1 MNFQFV
7 LAVGMWLACKKYH
20 PTYGVPGTEIKGATL
35 PEQVIDLGRG
45 WEWWPSVV
53 WQFIWAW
60 IIAPIL
66 LWRAW
71 GIRDTVGWRAQTI
84 ACCICSLHATPLFL
98 IASYV
103 PAFYKVNTYFAPSQ
117 WIHLSTLM
125 YEIFTVFVPIFEV
138 VRLHILSKRASIS
151 SVKYDSWFAAALES
165 STRSPASKNM
175 SASTLA
181 EKSVPGSSAG
191 VSIDE
196 CASTGTALEHVL
208 RRSPEP
214 LQEFAALSDF
224 SGENIAFL
232 TKVAEWKSTWPVGL
246 DYDKE
251 QTLAA
256 YNQAL
261 SIYTSFISPVDAE
274 FPLNISSH
282 ALKQFQAVFER
293 PARIL
298 YGEGSVNPATPFDWD
313 MTPPTSSSGDDGL
326 NVWYTGDIPE
336 TFDLSV
342 FDEVRDHIKY
352 LVLTNTWPKFVDEM
366 RRRSGSS
373 RSRSSHDMIVEVA

>member
-1 MNFQFV
+1 
-7 LAVGMWLACKKYH
+7 
-20 PTYGVPGTEIKGATL
+20 
-35 PEQVIDLGRG
+35 
-45 WEWWPSVV
+45 
-53 WQFIWAW
+53 
-60 IIAPIL
+60 
-66 LWRAW
+66 
-71 GIRDTVGWRAQTI
+71 
-84 ACCICSLHATPLFL
+84 
-98 IASYV
+98 
-103 PAFYKVNTYFAPSQ
+103 
-117 WIHLSTLM
+117 M

-175 SASTLA
+175 SASTLT

-191 VSIDE
+191 VSIGD